1 MVDIFSKY
9 VMKDE
14 NKSEIFHSS
23 AYGQAQNGE
32 SLGSASTE
40 SFETRRNQDQNRQF
54 IQGYNSSKVMG
65 SAFSPAARPATVK
78 PGDLPTSR
86 VSSASRPGMPSGT
99 SMRTPAGTPMRT
111 PAAPR
116 PQMSRP
122 PMRQNLGIHR

>member
-14 NKSEIFHSS
+14 NKSEVFHSS

-65 SAFSPAARPATVK
+65 SAFSPVARPATVK
-78 PGDLPTSR
+78 LGDLPTSR

-99 SMRTPAGTPMRT
+99 TMRT

-122 PMRQNLGIHR
+122 PMRQNPGIHR

>member
-14 NKSEIFHSS
+14 NKSEVFHSS

-86 VSSASRPGMPSGT
+86 ISSASRPGMPSG
-99 SMRTPAGTPMRT
+99 APMRT
-111 PAAPR
+111 PAALR

-122 PMRQNLGIHR
+122 PMRQNPGIHR